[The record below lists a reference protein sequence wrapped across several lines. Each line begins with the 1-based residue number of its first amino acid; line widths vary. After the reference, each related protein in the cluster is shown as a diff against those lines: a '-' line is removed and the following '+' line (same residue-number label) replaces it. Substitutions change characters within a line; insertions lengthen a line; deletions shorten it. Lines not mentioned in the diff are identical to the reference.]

1 MKKEMKTLLLVGS
14 LSAGI
19 FCGHAVYAADQTVP
33 TTISTTPAV
42 KRVIGIKAAEAESVY
57 FTNKMGADV
66 KGIYI
71 KCSDQK
77 DWGKNLVPSESFVH
91 DTEQVQIY
99 YNLKLMSGNSDTHQI
114 DLKILTKDNSV
125 YEFCNIDSADMK
137 DKAFLIEKED
147 STFKLKY
154 TSLSEQSEKEVK
166 EYIPSTSLPETS
178 SEEDYAENNPYDY
191 DIDSSYEGDNYDPDN
206 SVSADE
212 EYQENGDDESTSD
225 EDSNYQPEPYYGE
238 VIKDKT
244 YTNSNDYYQDVD
256 NYNSDNY
263 TSDDEDYQGAGDDE
277 SASDEDSNYQPEP
290 YYGEVIKGK
299 TYTNSDEYYQD
310 VKAFNYVDLFPSVKM
325 DFS

>member
-1 MKKEMKTLLLVGS
+1 MFLVGA
-14 LSAGI
+14 LSAGTL
-19 FCGHAVYAADQTVP
+19 CGQAVYAADQTVP
-33 TTISTTPAV
+33 TKISVAPAV
-42 KRVIGIKAAEAESVY
+42 KRVIGIKSAEAESEY
-57 FTNKMGADV
+57 FTNKLGADV

-137 DKAFLIEKED
+137 DKSFLIEKED

-154 TSLSEQSEKEVK
+154 ISLSEQSEKEVK
-166 EYIPSTSLPETS
+166 EYIPSISLPETS
-178 SEEDYAENNPYDY
+178 SEEDYAENNSYDY
-191 DIDSSYEGDNYDPDN
+191 DIDSSYEGNNYDPDN

-212 EYQENGDDESTSD
+212 EYQENGDDEGTSD

-244 YTNSNDYYQDVD
+244 YTNSDEYYQDVD
-256 NYNSDNY
+256 DYASNNY
-263 TSDDEDYQGAGDDE
+263 TTDE
-277 SASDEDSNYQPEP
+277 EDSNYQPEL
-290 YYGEVIKGK
+290 YYGEVIKDK
-299 TYTNSDEYYQD
+299 TYTNSDEYYRD
-310 VKAFNYVDLFPSVKM
+310 VEEFNYE
-325 DFS
+325 

>member
-1 MKKEMKTLLLVGS
+1 MKKKVLAVMM
-14 LSAGI
+14 AAAM
-19 FCGHAVYAADQTVP
+19 FCPAAVYAADQTVP

-125 YEFCNIDSADMK
+125 YEFCNIDSEDMK
-137 DKAFLIEKED
+137 DKSFLIEKED

-166 EYIPSTSLPETS
+166 EYISSTSLSETS
-178 SEEDYAENNPYDY
+178 SDEDYDENNSYDY
-191 DIDSSYEGDNYDPDN
+191 DMDSSYEGDNYDPDN

>member
-1 MKKEMKTLLLVGS
+1 MKKEMKTLFLVGL

-19 FCGHAVYAADQTVP
+19 LCGQAVYAADQTVP
-33 TTISTTPAV
+33 TTISTTPAA
-42 KRVIGIKAAEAESVY
+42 KRVIGIKSAEAESVY
-57 FTNKMGADV
+57 FTNKLGADV

-71 KCSDQK
+71 KCSGEK
-77 DWGKNLVPSESFVH
+77 DWGKNLVPSEAFVH

-99 YNLKLMSGNSDTHQI
+99 YNFKLISENSDTYQT

-125 YEFCNIDSADMK
+125 YEFCNIDSGDMK
-137 DKAFLIEKED
+137 DKSFLIEKED
-147 STFKLKY
+147 SAFKLKY

-166 EYIPSTSLPETS
+166 EYIPSTSLSETS

-191 DIDSSYEGDNYDPDN
+191 DYDIDSSYEEDNYDPDN

-212 EYQENGDDESTSD
+212 EYQENGNDESTSD

-244 YTNSNDYYQDVD
+244 YTNSDDYYQDVD
-256 NYNSDNY
+256 DYASNNY
-263 TSDDEDYQGAGDDE
+263 TSDE
-277 SASDEDSNYQPEP
+277 EDSNYQPEL
-290 YYGEVIKGK
+290 YYGEVIKDK

-310 VKAFNYVDLFPSVKM
+310 VEEFNYE
-325 DFS
+325 